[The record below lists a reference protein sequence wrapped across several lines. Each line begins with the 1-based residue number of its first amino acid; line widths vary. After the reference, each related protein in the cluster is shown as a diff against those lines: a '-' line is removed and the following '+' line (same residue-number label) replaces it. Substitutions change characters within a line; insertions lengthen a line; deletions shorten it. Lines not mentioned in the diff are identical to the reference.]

1 MRFVARAP
9 GRVNLLGEHT
19 DYAGGLCL
27 PVAIDRYVEAKVER
41 RAAGVRIETAFGV
54 FEAAR
59 VGPCEPRWANLVMG
73 CAAAL
78 GIDGGFALSAGGDL
92 PAGRGLGSSGAYTVA
107 VTAALA
113 ALFDRRGAD
122 LVAAAREGE
131 HRTGVRCGILDQS
144 ASALCRAGH
153 ALLLRPDGR
162 HEHVPFEGRLAVIHT
177 GTDHDL
183 ARSGYNDRVREWEEA
198 SRLRR
203 DGSGALPAKLAR
215 RLEHI
220 DRENER
226 VRRGVELLR
235 AGDLRGFGRLMFE
248 SHTSLARLYEVST
261 PALDAA
267 VAAARRAG
275 AWGAKL
281 TGAGFGGSVVVLLG
295 PGGRLSAGE
304 GDALECR
311 TADGVRVVRV
321 GGM

>member
-1 MRFVARAP
+1 MARVVARAP

-27 PVAIDRYVEAKVER
+27 PVAIDRYVEAEAER
-41 RAAGVRIETAFGV
+41 RPSGVRIETSFGSL
-54 FEAAR
+54 EAER

-78 GIDGGFALSAGGDL
+78 GIDGGFSLRAGGDL
-92 PAGRGLGSSGAYTVA
+92 PAGQGLGSSGAYTVA

-113 ALFDRRGAD
+113 KLFGLRGVD
-122 LVAAAREGE
+122 LVAVAREGE

-153 ALLLRPDGR
+153 ALLLRPDG
-162 HEHVPFEGRLAVIHT
+162 HEHVPFDGRIAVIHT
-177 GTDHDL
+177 GIDHDL
-183 ARSGYNDRVREWEEA
+183 VRSGYNDRVREWEEG

-203 DGSGALPAKLAR
+203 EGRSPLPPTLAR
-215 RLEHI
+215 RLEHV

-226 VRRGVELLR
+226 VLRGAAALR
-235 AGDLRGFGRLMFE
+235 AGDLRGFGRLMLE
-248 SHTSLARLYEVST
+248 SHESLSRLCEVST

-267 VAAARRAG
+267 VDAARRAG

-281 TGAGFGGSVVVLLG
+281 TGAGFGGSVVALLE
-295 PGGRLSAGE
+295 PGARLPFDG
-304 GDALECR
+304 ALECR
-311 TADGVRVVRV
+311 AVDGVSVRSTAIPT
-321 GGM
+321 